1 MGSLEYLWRMGGG
14 ADPGQREFHADPLY
28 LILNLAVP
36 LLLGVLL
43 GTVIKIVE
51 RMVRMKRERRKGK

>member
-1 MGSLEYLWRMGGG
+1 MRSFEYLWRMGSD
-14 ADPGQREFHADPLY
+14 ADPGQRGFHADPLY
-28 LILNLAVP
+28 LLLNLAVP

-51 RMVRMKRERRKGK
+51 RMVRMKRGKRKGK